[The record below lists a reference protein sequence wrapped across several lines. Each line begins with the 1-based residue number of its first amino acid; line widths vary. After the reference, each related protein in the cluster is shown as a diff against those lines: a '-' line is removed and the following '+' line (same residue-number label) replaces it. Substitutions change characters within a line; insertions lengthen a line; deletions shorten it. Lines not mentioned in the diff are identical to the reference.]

1 MPSQAPVKAVLHIF
15 AESGKLENVCEQ
27 LAKLPQ
33 TVDIYEVTGE
43 YDVIAVVAVSSVEEL
58 RGFISKVLSQVDGVK
73 SSVTSVILHTH
84 KKNGVET
91 WE

>member
-1 MPSQAPVKAVLHIF
+1 MELSGSVKAVLHLF
-15 AESGKLENVCEQ
+15 VESGKLEDVCER

-33 TVDIYEVTGE
+33 TLDVYEVTGE
-43 YDVIAVVAVSSVEEL
+43 YDIIAIIAVSSVEEL
-58 RGFISKVLSQVDGVK
+58 RKFTSKVLPSVEGVK

-84 KKNGVET
+84 KRNGVET

>member
-1 MPSQAPVKAVLHIF
+1 MAGNVRAILHLF
-15 AESGKLENVCEQ
+15 VESGKLESVCEK

-33 TVDIYEVTGE
+33 TLDVYEVTGE
-43 YDVIAVVAVSSVEEL
+43 YDIVAIVAVSSVKEL
-58 RGFISKVLSQVDGVK
+58 REFISKILPSVEGIK
-73 SSVTSVILHTH
+73 SSVTSVILHVH